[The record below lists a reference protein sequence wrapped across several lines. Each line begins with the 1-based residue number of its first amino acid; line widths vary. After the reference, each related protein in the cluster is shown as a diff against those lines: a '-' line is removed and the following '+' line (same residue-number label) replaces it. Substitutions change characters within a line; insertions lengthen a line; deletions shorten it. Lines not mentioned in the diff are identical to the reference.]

1 MKARRFGA
9 AALAAVTALSLNTGV
24 ANAADK
30 QYTIGEGIAAL
41 EFIGLL
47 AKNGWGAAPDTEFAG
62 KMAAG
67 SIEAGSSGSQ
77 AYWASQVGWGALWA
91 GIAGTILTVGY
102 NEAVKAGL
110 VKPIM

>member
-1 MKARRFGA
+1 MKTRRFGA

-24 ANAADK
+24 ANADAFDDFK
-30 QYTIGEGIAAL
+30 KGIAGL
-41 EFIGLL
+41 EFLDLYIEHG
-47 AKNGWGAAPDTEFAG
+47 NGVMPETDPAG